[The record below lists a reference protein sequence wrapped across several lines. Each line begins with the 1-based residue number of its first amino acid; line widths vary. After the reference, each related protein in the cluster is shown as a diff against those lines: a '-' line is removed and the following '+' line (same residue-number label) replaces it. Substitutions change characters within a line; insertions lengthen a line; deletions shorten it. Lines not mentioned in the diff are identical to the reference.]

1 MSSPANTEEF
11 NDLESHK
18 RMWAGFTHL
27 LVRSII
33 GMVVLILFLAWITG
47 IF

>member
-1 MSSPANTEEF
+1 MSSPVSTEEF
-11 NDLESHK
+11 PDLESHK

-33 GMVVLILFLAWITG
+33 GLVVLMLLIGFVTG
-47 IF
+47 VL